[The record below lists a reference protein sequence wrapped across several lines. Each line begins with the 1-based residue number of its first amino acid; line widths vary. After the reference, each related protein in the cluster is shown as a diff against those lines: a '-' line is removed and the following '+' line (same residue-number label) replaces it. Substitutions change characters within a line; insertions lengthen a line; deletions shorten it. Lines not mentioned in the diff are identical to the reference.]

1 MELSTG
7 HVRQMFHQ
15 DHRKGQQW
23 FSHHIKPIIHPT
35 VGGKIEFVCYLIY
48 GLIGTGLNV
57 LIELFM
63 LYIYE
68 LYYVL
73 I

>member
-1 MELSTG
+1 M
-7 HVRQMFHQ
+7 V
-15 DHRKGQQW
+15 
-23 FSHHIKPIIHPT
+23 FSPYKPIIHPT
-35 VGGKIEFVCYLIY
+35 VGEKIEFVCYLIY